1 MNVPKISN
9 LQKTQNERIE
19 EMNGIYK
26 VVLKKC
32 NEKIIHTS
40 KHSNKSFT
48 IFQVPKLLIGQP
60 MYNIKSCIYYIIHEL
75 SKNGYYIEYIEP
87 YFIYIDWGSNST
99 KISKETSLEL
109 LKLFPNVKNIE
120 YIYKD

>member
-87 YFIYIDWGSNST
+87 YFIYIDWGSNI
-99 KISKETSLEL
+99 ISKETSLEL